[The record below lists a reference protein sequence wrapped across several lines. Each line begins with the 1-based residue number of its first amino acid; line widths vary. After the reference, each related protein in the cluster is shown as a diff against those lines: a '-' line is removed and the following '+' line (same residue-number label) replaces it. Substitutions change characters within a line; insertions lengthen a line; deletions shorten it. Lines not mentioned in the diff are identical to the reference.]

1 MTIRLIQ
8 LPSASAIGSFT
19 AKDAV
24 RSHKFNFGI
33 ADLTMDPTQD
43 LVVVS
48 EPQCVALN
56 SYSDRNTVADGQ
68 ISWSEC
74 G

>member
-1 MTIRLIQ
+1 MSIRLIQ
-8 LPSASAIGSFT
+8 LPSASDPASFT
-19 AKDAV
+19 AEDAV

-48 EPQCVALN
+48 EPPYVTG
-56 SYSDRNTVADGQ
+56 RVV
-68 ISWSEC
+68 
-74 G
+74 